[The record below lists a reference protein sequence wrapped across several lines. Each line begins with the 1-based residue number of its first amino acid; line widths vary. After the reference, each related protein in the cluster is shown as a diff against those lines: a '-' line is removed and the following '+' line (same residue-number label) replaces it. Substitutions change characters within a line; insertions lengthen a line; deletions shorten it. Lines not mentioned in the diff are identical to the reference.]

1 MVKLV
6 FGFITMMTLMVL
18 FSQGLGAAL
27 AFGMV
32 MSIMGLL
39 FCLPWLLLGDPGGRE
54 SGE

>member
-18 FSQGLGAAL
+18 FSQGFGAAL

-39 FCLPWLLLGDPGGRE
+39 FCLPWIALGDPGGRE